1 MKETVGEKIFNVIN
15 IIILSLLSAS
25 FLYPFW
31 NTCVL
36 SFNDSLDTLRGGI
49 YFWPRI
55 FTLDNYKAVL
65 ADATIYRAYVITIL
79 KTVIGT
85 LTSVIF
91 TGMFAYGLSK
101 KKLMFRNF
109 YLTICT
115 ITLFFSGGLIPTYLL
130 YRSLGLLDNFMVY
143 IIPGLWSVGNMLV
156 MKSFFVGLPNALEE
170 AAEID
175 GCNHLQ
181 IFFQI
186 IIPLSMPV
194 ISTVA
199 LMNAIGH
206 WNGWFDAYIY
216 INDESLYPLQTVL
229 MKIINQSNMITAMKK
244 GDMFQSQMNI
254 STSSGMVTTE
264 GIKMATMMVTVGPI
278 ILVYPFFQKYF
289 VKGMTLGSV
298 KE

>member
-85 LTSVIF
+85 LTSVTF

-199 LMNAIGH
+199 LMNAIAH

-216 INDESLYPLQTVL
+216 INNETLYPLQTVL
-229 MKIINQSNMITAMKK
+229 MKIINQSNMITAMKS
-244 GDMFQSQMNI
+244 GEMFQSQTDV
-254 STSSGMVTTE
+254 SVSSGMVTSE

-289 VKGMTLGSV
+289 VKGMTLGSI

>member
-1 MKETVGEKIFNVIN
+1 MKETVGEKVFNVFN
-15 IIILSLLSAS
+15 IIVLSLLSAS

-31 NTCVL
+31 NTFVL
-36 SFNDSLDTLRGGI
+36 SFNDSLDSLRGGV

-55 FTLDNYKAVL
+55 FTLDNYQAVL
-65 ADATIYRAYVITIL
+65 SDSTIYRAYVITIL
-79 KTVIGT
+79 KTVFGT
-85 LTSVIF
+85 LTSVTF

-186 IIPLSMPV
+186 IVPLSMPV

-199 LMNAIGH
+199 LMNAIAH

-216 INDESLYPLQTVL
+216 INNETLYPLQTVL
-229 MKIINQSNMITAMKK
+229 MKIINQSNMITAMKS
-244 GDMFQSQMNI
+244 GEMFQSQTDV
-254 STSSGMVTTE
+254 SVSSGMVTSE

-289 VKGMTLGSV
+289 VKGMTLGSI

>member
-31 NTCVL
+31 NTFVL
-36 SFNDSLDTLRGGI
+36 SFNDSLDSLRGGV

-55 FTLDNYKAVL
+55 FTLDNYQAVL
-65 ADATIYRAYVITIL
+65 SDSTIYRAYVITIL

-216 INDESLYPLQTVL
+216 INNETLYPLQTVL

>member
-1 MKETVGEKIFNVIN
+1 MKETVGEKVFNVFN

-31 NTCVL
+31 NRFVL
-36 SFNDSLDTLRGGI
+36 SFNDSLDSLRGGV

-55 FTLDNYKAVL
+55 FTLDNYQAVL
-65 ADATIYRAYVITIL
+65 SDSTIYRAYVITIL
-79 KTVIGT
+79 KTVFGT
-85 LTSVIF
+85 LTSVTF

-199 LMNAIGH
+199 LMNAIAH

-216 INDESLYPLQTVL
+216 INNETLYPLQTVL
-229 MKIINQSNMITAMKK
+229 MKIINQSNMITAMKS
-244 GDMFQSQMNI
+244 GEMFQSQTDV
-254 STSSGMVTTE
+254 SVSSGMVTSE

-289 VKGMTLGSV
+289 VKGMTLGSI

>member
-1 MKETVGEKIFNVIN
+1 MKETVGEKVFNVFN
-15 IIILSLLSAS
+15 IIMLSLLSAS

-31 NTCVL
+31 NTFVL
-36 SFNDSLDTLRGGI
+36 SFNDSLDSLRGGV

-55 FTLDNYKAVL
+55 FTLDNYQAVL
-65 ADATIYRAYVITIL
+65 SDSTIYRAYVITIL
-79 KTVIGT
+79 KTVFGT
-85 LTSVIF
+85 LTSVTF

-186 IIPLSMPV
+186 IVPLSMPV

-199 LMNAIGH
+199 LMNAIAH

-216 INDESLYPLQTVL
+216 INNETLYPLQTVL
-229 MKIINQSNMITAMKK
+229 MKIINQSNMITAMKS
-244 GDMFQSQMNI
+244 GEMFQSQTDV
-254 STSSGMVTTE
+254 SVSSGMVTSE

-289 VKGMTLGSV
+289 VKGMTLGSI

>member
-1 MKETVGEKIFNVIN
+1 MKETVGEKVFNVFN

-31 NTCVL
+31 NTFVL
-36 SFNDSLDTLRGGI
+36 SFNDSLDSLRGGV

-55 FTLDNYKAVL
+55 FTLDNYQAVL
-65 ADATIYRAYVITIL
+65 SDSTIYRAYVITIL
-79 KTVIGT
+79 KTVFGT
-85 LTSVIF
+85 LTSVTF

-194 ISTVA
+194 DSGVNECNCS
-199 LMNAIGH
+199 LERMVRR
-206 WNGWFDAYIY
+206 IY
-216 INDESLYPLQTVL
+216 LH
-229 MKIINQSNMITAMKK
+229 
-244 GDMFQSQMNI
+244 
-254 STSSGMVTTE
+254 
-264 GIKMATMMVTVGPI
+264 
-278 ILVYPFFQKYF
+278 
-289 VKGMTLGSV
+289 
-298 KE
+298 

>member
-1 MKETVGEKIFNVIN
+1 MKETVGEKVFNVFN

-31 NTCVL
+31 NTFVL
-36 SFNDSLDTLRGGI
+36 SFNDSLDSLRGGV

-55 FTLDNYKAVL
+55 FTLDNYQAVL
-65 ADATIYRAYVITIL
+65 ADSTIYRAYVITIL
-79 KTVIGT
+79 KTVFGT
-85 LTSVIF
+85 LTSVTF

-199 LMNAIGH
+199 LMNAIAH

-216 INDESLYPLQTVL
+216 INNETLYPLQTVL
-229 MKIINQSNMITAMKK
+229 MKIINQSNMITAMKS
-244 GDMFQSQMNI
+244 GEMFQSQTDV
-254 STSSGMVTTE
+254 SVSSGMVTSE

-289 VKGMTLGSV
+289 VKGMTLGSI

>member
-199 LMNAIGH
+199 LMNAIAH

-216 INDESLYPLQTVL
+216 INNETLYPLQTVL
-229 MKIINQSNMITAMKK
+229 MKIINQSNMITAMKS
-244 GDMFQSQMNI
+244 GEMFQSQTDV
-254 STSSGMVTTE
+254 SVSSGMVTSE

-289 VKGMTLGSV
+289 VKGMTLGSI

>member
-1 MKETVGEKIFNVIN
+1 MKETVGEKVFNVFN

-31 NTCVL
+31 NTFVL
-36 SFNDSLDTLRGGI
+36 SFNDSLDSLRGGV

-55 FTLDNYKAVL
+55 FTLDNYQAVL
-65 ADATIYRAYVITIL
+65 SDSTIYRAYVITIL
-79 KTVIGT
+79 KTVFGT
-85 LTSVIF
+85 LTSVTF

-186 IIPLSMPV
+186 IVPLSMPV

-199 LMNAIGH
+199 LMNAIAH

-216 INDESLYPLQTVL
+216 INNETLYPLQTVL
-229 MKIINQSNMITAMKK
+229 MKIINQSNMITAMKS
-244 GDMFQSQMNI
+244 GEMFQSQTDV
-254 STSSGMVTTE
+254 SVSSGMVTSE

-289 VKGMTLGSV
+289 VKGMTLGSI

>member
-85 LTSVIF
+85 LTSVTF

-186 IIPLSMPV
+186 IVPLSMPV

-199 LMNAIGH
+199 LMNAIAH

-216 INDESLYPLQTVL
+216 INNETLYPLQTVL
-229 MKIINQSNMITAMKK
+229 MKIINQSNMITAMKS
-244 GDMFQSQMNI
+244 GEMFQSQTDV
-254 STSSGMVTTE
+254 SVSSGMVTSE

-289 VKGMTLGSV
+289 VKGMTLGSI

>member
-1 MKETVGEKIFNVIN
+1 MKETVGEKVFNVFK

-31 NTCVL
+31 NTFVL
-36 SFNDSLDTLRGGI
+36 SFNDSLDSLRGGV

-55 FTLDNYKAVL
+55 FTLDNYQAVL
-65 ADATIYRAYVITIL
+65 SDSTIYRAYVITIL
-79 KTVIGT
+79 KTVFGT
-85 LTSVIF
+85 LTSVTF

-199 LMNAIGH
+199 LMNAIAH

-216 INDESLYPLQTVL
+216 INNETLYPLQTVL
-229 MKIINQSNMITAMKK
+229 MKIINQSNMITAMKS
-244 GDMFQSQMNI
+244 GEMFQSQTNV
-254 STSSGMVTTE
+254 SVSSGMVTSE

-289 VKGMTLGSV
+289 VKGMTLGSI

>member
-85 LTSVIF
+85 LTSVTF

-199 LMNAIGH
+199 LMNAIAH

-216 INDESLYPLQTVL
+216 INNETLYPLQTVL
-229 MKIINQSNMITAMKK
+229 MKIINQSNMITAMKS
-244 GDMFQSQMNI
+244 GEMFQSQTDV
-254 STSSGMVTTE
+254 SVSSGMVTSE

-289 VKGMTLGSV
+289 AKGMTIGSV
-298 KE
+298 KG

>member
-1 MKETVGEKIFNVIN
+1 MKETVGEKVFNVFN

-31 NTCVL
+31 NTFVL
-36 SFNDSLDTLRGGI
+36 SFNDSLDSLRGGV

-55 FTLDNYKAVL
+55 FTLDNYQAVL
-65 ADATIYRAYVITIL
+65 SDSTIYRAYVITIL
-79 KTVIGT
+79 KTVFGT
-85 LTSVIF
+85 LTSVTF

-199 LMNAIGH
+199 LMNAIAH

-216 INDESLYPLQTVL
+216 INNETLYPLQTVL
-229 MKIINQSNMITAMKK
+229 MKIINQSNMITAMKS
-244 GDMFQSQMNI
+244 GEMFQSQTDV
-254 STSSGMVTTE
+254 SVSSGMVTSE

-289 VKGMTLGSV
+289 VKGMTLGSI

>member
-254 STSSGMVTTE
+254 SISSGMVTTE